1 MTITPEQKQAVDR
14 SGNEPIRV
22 EDPETR
28 TAYLIV
34 REDVY
39 LRMKG
44 LLDLEHSDRSLYE
57 YEDYRPLD
65 AHPRPI
71 ADR

>member
-1 MTITPEQKQAVDR
+1 MTISPEQKQAVDR

-34 REDVY
+34 REDAY
-39 LRMKG
+39 LRMRG
-44 LLDLEHSDRSLYE
+44 LLDLEQSDRSLYE
-57 YEDYRPLD
+57 YEDYP
-65 AHPRPI
+65 AII
-71 ADR
+71 ALSAVRVR